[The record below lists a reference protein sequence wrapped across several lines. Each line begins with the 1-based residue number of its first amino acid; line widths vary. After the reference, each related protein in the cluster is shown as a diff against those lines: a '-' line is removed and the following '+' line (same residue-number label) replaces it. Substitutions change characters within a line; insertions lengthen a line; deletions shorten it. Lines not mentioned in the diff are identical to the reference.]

1 LDVLIDSCS
10 YFRIARSLHPLLGQ
24 PQGPSQYKI
33 YIHPFFYNEF
43 SKNSH
48 LTTQF
53 PWVNESE
60 FGDNRKNFC
69 INILEEREKEIMRVF
84 TSINAYKRKSRSNIS
99 DVDLYALSTAYVLNI
114 ILITDDREMRTAA
127 EEFEIVCIKTMDY
140 LNYLYTADLIDDSK
154 LLEIFGYWE
163 YDNDCPADYKLDRAS
178 FFPDL
183 R

>member
-1 LDVLIDSCS
+1 MDVLIDSCS

-24 PQGPSQYKI
+24 SQGPSQYKI

-48 LTTQF
+48 LTLQF

-60 FGDNRKNFC
+60 FSINRNNFR
-69 INILEEREKEIMRVF
+69 INILEERQIEIMRAF
-84 TSINAYKRKSRSNIS
+84 TSINSYKRKCRSNIS

-114 ILITDDREMRTAA
+114 ILITDDRAMRDAA
-127 EEFEIVCIKTMDY
+127 EEFEIVCLKTMDY
-140 LNYLYTADLIDDSK
+140 LNYLHSNGLIDDSK

-163 YDNDCPADYKLDRAS
+163 YDNDCPSDYNLDRKKY
-178 FFPDL
+178 FPDL
-183 R
+183 